1 MENDDM
7 SDPERQTHWENV
19 YQIKAERD
27 VSWFEESPTISL
39 DLIHA
44 TGVKPDVSIIDIGGG
59 TSRLVDTLL
68 DEGFKVITVLDISE
82 KALAKNADDNSREKT
97 IEKTILRVSL
107 ARMFSH
113 SLARPI
119 GDTRVAL
126 LR

>member
-1 MENDDM
+1 M
-7 SDPERQTHWENV
+7 
-19 YQIKAERD
+19 
-27 VSWFEESPTISL
+27 VSWFEESLTISL

-44 TGVKPDVSIIDIGGG
+44 TGVKATASIIDIGGG
-59 TSRLVDTLL
+59 TSRWVEALL
-68 DEGFKVITVLDISE
+68 DRGFKVITVLDISE

-119 GDTRVAL
+119 GDMRVAL
-126 LR
+126 LC